1 MVKLAGFVLSLIF
14 GAGVH
19 ADFVFVLVLEREG
32 ERERERRK
40 RWEKVSVREREC
52 FVSSAKTVHQNGNA
66 R

>member
-32 ERERERRK
+32 ERERGGE
-40 RWEKVSVREREC
+40 REREK
-52 FVSSAKTVHQNGNA
+52 KTLGEGE